1 MKGQIDEPI
10 YAEANNNF
18 LKEVSSF
25 GTTLVS
31 RLGTTLNILLNVT
44 WRSLQVFTSLELGRA
59 ASKTF

>member
-25 GTTLVS
+25 VTTLVS
-31 RLGTTLNILLNVT
+31 LLGTALDILSNVESN
-44 WRSLQVFTSLELGRA
+44 RC
-59 ASKTF
+59 